1 MQSHALRHQRGMA
14 LVLSLIFLAIVTM
27 LSLSSMQGAITQ
39 DRMASSQRDYGV
51 AFQAAEAALSEAETL
66 LQNGAPPGNGWR
78 NHDMAMEE
86 LTRNPRYRIQTL
98 APLGSLTNNDG
109 TEAVEMLYRIETQ
122 GFGRGEDTR
131 VTLEA
136 LYVRQ
141 QPVEVI
147 VP

>member
-14 LVLSLIFLAIVTM
+14 LVLSLIFLAIVTI

-51 AFQAAEAALSEAETL
+51 AFQAAEAALSEAEAQ
-66 LQNGAPPGNGWR
+66 LQNGATPGNGWS
-78 NHDMAMEE
+78 NHDMDMEE

-98 APLGSLTNNDG
+98 APLGSRTVNDG
-109 TEAVEMLYRIETQ
+109 TEVVEMLYRIDAE
-122 GFGRGEDTR
+122 GFGRGDDTS

-141 QPVEVI
+141 QQVEV
-147 VP
+147 VAP

>member
-1 MQSHALRHQRGMA
+1 MQSHALTHQRGMA

-78 NHDMAMEE
+78 NHVMAMEE

>member
-14 LVLSLIFLAIVTM
+14 LVLSLIFLAIVTI

-51 AFQAAEAALSEAETL
+51 AFQAAEAALSEAEAQ
-66 LQNGAPPGNGWR
+66 LQNGNGWS
-78 NHDMAMEE
+78 NHDMDMEE

-98 APLGSLTNNDG
+98 APLGSRTINDG
-109 TEAVEMLYRIETQ
+109 TEVVEMLYRIDAE
-122 GFGRGEDTR
+122 GFGRGDDTS

-141 QPVEVI
+141 QQVEV
-147 VP
+147 VTP